1 MDSFF
6 SLPLMPLSEPSRSL
20 RAPRSNP
27 DHDFLIAVSLPPRFW
42 LRLGAHERETP
53 VYEGR
58 REAT

>member
-1 MDSFF
+1 
-6 SLPLMPLSEPSRSL
+6 MPLSELSRSL